1 MNIEKVTIDN
11 FKNYDGEISFDLSK
25 QITILHG
32 DNGFGKSSF
41 FDAIEW
47 CLTNKIERYDGTE
60 GDIKRDIINRNC
72 SLESFQVSV
81 YIEFG
86 GNQLTRSFNVT
97 NGEVGNTQ
105 VIVRGTNGEV
115 HRGQARV
122 EDFLKSQ
129 HLKNTNFDRGA
140 YGQLIKQT
148 YILSQDQ
155 VTEFV
160 TSEDSAERY
169 RALANIMGLKSML
182 SESDNVKKIYSALKI
197 KDGVFDTE
205 LKQYDELIESKK
217 EAKHP
222 FDIYEMNLKLTE
234 IGINNLQEDIEKQC
248 KELQEQTVKDKYKNE
263 NFLKLYSELE
273 LDQYESI
280 NTIVDK
286 IEINENKKKEHQVKA
301 QKREALLFKVQ
312 DSIKGMNKEKQYLY
326 KYNQIRSEI
335 SENENKLLGLEIK
348 EVNLDEINLKLD
360 LLRSSASKLEYQI
373 LIRQSLSLNLK
384 QMQDLVEQNKLFE
397 NKLSVMIN
405 RKKRFQGLI
414 KKISHSIENNKNKI
428 IVQLISNIK
437 GIQGYVEANNL
448 EKCPVCS
455 SVPEQKLEEC
465 IEHNVILLNDKIKE
479 DTEYLEKLMRLMGK
493 LEEKN
498 RIFETESNRL
508 SSKVEQNKLLLH
520 RLNEET
526 SNYKSNVLYEKEFKN
541 YLEEELK
548 NKLNKTRKNIN
559 TLQEGMNI
567 LLTLKELYAQLS
579 DVEKIKTRKT
589 QKDIEPRL
597 EVDLNKLLVKFSK
610 AETRIQKSISN
621 CMLTIDKVESEIK
634 ILERVILRIKE
645 FISSQQYSQSLKEI
659 FIGVSR
665 SSKEL
670 EIRMSIL
677 SNITEMFVA
686 LKMNS
691 EIESQIDILRKE
703 RSLKSKKKVELN
715 KVIEVLSKHIKQKA
729 EEFGNEAKDFLNRD
743 NSSIQKYFR
752 YLNPLPS
759 NSHLRFEGNEEELS
773 IKVVFD
779 QDDTK
784 SKFVSNAKN
793 VLSSGQL
800 NVLAISI
807 FLAINEGQKAHTLDF
822 VAIDDPIQNMD
833 DVNQYSICDVLGH
846 IKKQLIISTHDIE
859 FLKLFIK
866 KNEYRKENIQV
877 YSFMSPYLNKDKVN
891 HIHFTKV

>member
-1 MNIEKVTIDN
+1 MNIEKVVISN

-47 CLTNKIERYDGTE
+47 CLTNKIERYDLTE
-60 GDIKRDIINRNC
+60 GDIKQDIINRNG

-86 GNQLTRSFNVT
+86 GNHLTRSFNVT
-97 NGEVGNTQ
+97 NGEIGNTQ
-105 VIVRGTNGEV
+105 VIVRGNNGET
-115 HRGQARV
+115 HRGQTRV
-122 EDFLKSQ
+122 ENFLKSQ
-129 HLKNTNFDRGA
+129 HFKDTNFAKGV

-182 SESDNVKKIYSALKI
+182 NESDNVKKIYNALKA
-197 KDGVFDTE
+197 KDRVFDTE
-205 LKQYDELIESKK
+205 LKQYDESIKSKE
-217 EAKHP
+217 EAKLAV
-222 FDIYEMNLKLTE
+222 DIYEINSKLTQ
-234 IGINNLQEDIEKQC
+234 IGINDFQEDIENEC
-248 KELQEQTVKDKYKNE
+248 KKLQEQLVKEKHKDE
-263 NFLKLYSELE
+263 GFLRLYNELE
-273 LDQYESI
+273 LGQYESI
-280 NTIVDK
+280 STLMDQITIK
-286 IEINENKKKEHQVKA
+286 ENKQKEHQIKA
-301 QKREALLFKVQ
+301 QKRETLLFKVQ
-312 DSIKGMNKEKQYLY
+312 DRIKGMNKEKKELN
-326 KYNQIRSEI
+326 KYNQIRYEI
-335 SENENKLLGLEIK
+335 SENKNKLLGLEIK
-348 EVNLDEINLKLD
+348 EINLDEINLKLD
-360 LLRSSASKLEYQI
+360 LLRGSASKLEYQI
-373 LIRQSLSLNLK
+373 SIRQTLSLNLK
-384 QMQDLVEQNKLFE
+384 QMKDLVEQNKIFE
-397 NKLSVMIN
+397 SKLSVMIS

-414 KKISHSIENNKNKI
+414 QKLSQSIENNKNKI
-428 IVQLISNIK
+428 MVQLISNIK
-437 GIQGYVEANNL
+437 DIQGYVKVNNL

-455 SVPEQKLEEC
+455 SVPDQRLEEC

-479 DTEYLEKLMRLMGK
+479 DTRYLEKLMKLMSK

-498 RIFETESNRL
+498 RFLETEFNRL
-508 SSKVEQNKLLLH
+508 SSKVNNNKLLLQ

-526 SNYKSNVLYEKEFKN
+526 KNYQSNVLYEKEFES

-548 NKLNKTRKNIN
+548 IELYKTRKNIN
-559 TLQEGMNI
+559 TQQEAMNI
-567 LLTLKELYAQLS
+567 LLTLKELYGQLN
-579 DVEKIKTRKT
+579 DVEKLNTRKT

-597 EVDLNKLLVKFSK
+597 EVDVNKLLVKLLK
-610 AETRIQKSISN
+610 VETRIKKSISD
-621 CMLTIDKVESEIK
+621 CMLTIDRVKSEIK
-634 ILERVILRIKE
+634 NLELVVLHIKE
-645 FISSQQYSQSLKEI
+645 FISSEQYSQTLKEI
-659 FIGVSR
+659 FSIVSSNSR
-665 SSKEL
+665 EL
-670 EIRMSIL
+670 ETRISIL
-677 SNITEMFVA
+677 SNVTEMLVA
-686 LKMNS
+686 MKMNS
-691 EIESQIDILRKE
+691 EIEGQIDSILKE
-703 RSLKSKKKVELN
+703 KYLKSKKKEELN
-715 KVIEVLSKHIKQKA
+715 KVIKVLSKHIKQKA
-729 EEFGNEAKDFLNRD
+729 EEFGNEAKDFLNKD

-759 NSHLRFEGNEEELS
+759 NSHLRFEGEEEELS

-779 QDDTK
+779 QDDPK
-784 SKFVSNAKN
+784 RRIVSNAKN

-807 FLAINEGQKAHTLDF
+807 FLAINEGQKTHTLDF

-891 HIHFTKV
+891 HIHFT